1 MKSFKEICNIDESR
15 FSNAAAALG
24 TAAAL
29 SYANTNVEPIEGY
42 DVRYGVKTPTL
53 FHQRMNHELNADQ
66 YDYKYDLKDTSKVQ
80 VKQDLKTDIAQ
91 TKEKILATPTK
102 HLTQYGKDSVN
113 VIATAVVKAAKM
125 YDVDV
130 NILLAI
136 LAGETGYNQNAV
148 SHTGV
153 RGIGQITGVTTNDL
167 MKRKKIDQS
176 HSAAKNAKD
185 VTAAIY
191 TAADVINYYS
201 KHMHDNIEMIFAE
214 YNGGSLGGATPYRM
228 YRQGKSK
235 EDIATWLKQNIKDQK
250 TAENT
255 IKHFFG
261 ETLPYVEKC
270 MTLYKHY
277 LELDRARQETVKESL
292 TEATASSLDQLKQK
306 LNLSY
311 DNTPNS
317 QLFKILGILHANQTE
332 DEQRN
337 KNVRVR
343 NNAGYSVTDSRILTD
358 LYNWYRRRQM
368 YTEKQRRALIKLLR
382 KHSGQLINHW
392 ISTGKIEHVGRGL
405 YQYVSKQE
413 RETEQQARYMKSFD
427 EIRSNLPSYSN
438 LQQAARTAE
447 IDRKRIAAQGQQDLF
462 DTDLQN
468 Y

>member
-42 DVRYGVKTPTL
+42 DVRYGAKTPTL
-53 FHQRMNHELNADQ
+53 FHQRMNHELNADK

-91 TKEKILATPTK
+91 TKEKILATPAK

-214 YNGGSLGGATPYRM
+214 YN
-228 YRQGKSK
+228 Q
-235 EDIATWLKQNIKDQK
+235 
-250 TAENT
+250 
-255 IKHFFG
+255 
-261 ETLPYVEKC
+261 
-270 MTLYKHY
+270 
-277 LELDRARQETVKESL
+277 
-292 TEATASSLDQLKQK
+292 
-306 LNLSY
+306 
-311 DNTPNS
+311 
-317 QLFKILGILHANQTE
+317 
-332 DEQRN
+332 
-337 KNVRVR
+337 
-343 NNAGYSVTDSRILTD
+343 
-358 LYNWYRRRQM
+358 
-368 YTEKQRRALIKLLR
+368 
-382 KHSGQLINHW
+382 
-392 ISTGKIEHVGRGL
+392 
-405 YQYVSKQE
+405 
-413 RETEQQARYMKSFD
+413 
-427 EIRSNLPSYSN
+427 
-438 LQQAARTAE
+438 
-447 IDRKRIAAQGQQDLF
+447 
-462 DTDLQN
+462 
-468 Y
+468 